1 MDVKKVVIIVFVL
14 LIVLYFI
21 INAFSKTSKLT
32 EMADAKI
39 LQTIKAASLKN
50 GNNSMNFTYSMWI
63 YVDNWNY
70 MFGSKKIILSRGG
83 GPDVILGDK
92 PNTLTINIKYLDASS
107 VVAGSTTTTTVKSA
121 ATNAACTACNSGYT
135 CACAACQNGV
145 PDTLT
150 TAQIAAAATA
160 AAAAATAG
168 SSSTSA
174 CQIDN
179 IPLQKWVN
187 VIISLYGQTLDT
199 YIDGKLVR
207 TCVIKG
213 VPNINNSADI
223 LVTPGGGFSGYTTT
237 FKYWAN
243 ASNPQDAYN
252 IYKDGFGGSILGN
265 ALSKF
270 RLRFSF
276 ISGNVEKGSFE
287 I

>member
-39 LQTIKAASLKN
+39 LQTIKAESLKN
-50 GNNSMNFTYSMWI
+50 GNNSTNFTYSMWI

-92 PNTLTINIKYLDASS
+92 PNTLTINIKYLDANS
-107 VVAGSTTTTTVKSA
+107 VVAGSTTTTTVKNA

-150 TAQIAAAATA
+150 QAQIAAAATA

-265 ALSKF
+265 ALSKYK
-270 RLRFSF
+270 LRFSLL
-276 ISGNVEKGSFE
+276 SGNTEKGSFE